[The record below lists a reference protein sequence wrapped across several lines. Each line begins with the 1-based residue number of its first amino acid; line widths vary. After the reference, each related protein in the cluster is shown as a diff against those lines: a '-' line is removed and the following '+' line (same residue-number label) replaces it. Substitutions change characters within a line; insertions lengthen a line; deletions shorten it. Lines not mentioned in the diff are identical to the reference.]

1 MAQSG
6 VGGIRIFD
14 DFIGFELPEGNTSA
28 PATVPFFTPGGLR
41 VVGQGLAEADSG
53 VNGLDADGL
62 NGVVQLQT
70 TDETD
75 HSVGFTTS
83 KCFDMALNGGIMIE
97 ARVRFDDLDTK
108 RAYFGLTDVVTDG
121 VGIIKG
127 EQMYGSGTTLT
138 LTASDLCGF
147 FIGSELT
154 DDEDWHGVYNG
165 GTTTGA
171 TTSTD
176 VDLDADAVAGEFQ
189 ILKLTVGN
197 DGTARWYIDGVL
209 KQTVTGAVSTTT
221 DLAVLLMVEAQGTDA
236 GGVVMDVDYVLIES
250 SRDWTV

>member
-1 MAQSG
+1 MAESG
-6 VGGIRIFD
+6 VGKISIFD
-14 DFIGFELPEGNTSA
+14 DFVGFEVPEGGTAA

-41 VVGQGLAEADSG
+41 VVGQGLAETDSG
-53 VNGLDADGL
+53 INGLDADGL

-70 TDETD
+70 TDEAD

-121 VGIIKG
+121 VGVIKG
-127 EQMYGSGTTLT
+127 EQMFGTGTTLT

-171 TTSTD
+171 TPSTD
-176 VDLDADAVAGEFQ
+176 VDLNDDAVAGEFQ
-189 ILKLTVGN
+189 VLKLTVSN

-209 KQTVTGAVSTTT
+209 LQTVTGAVSTTT
-221 DLAVLLMVEAQGTDA
+221 DLAVLLMIDAVDTTA
-236 GGVVMDVDYVLIES
+236 GGVVMEVDYDLIEAN
-250 SRDWTV
+250 RDWTV